1 MSRYILLKD
10 CTPSNMIRNKCN
22 NQKGEGNFPEHLK
35 FDEKLLGQFVKELEE
50 VVLMLWFNFVLV

>member
-1 MSRYILLKD
+1 
-10 CTPSNMIRNKCN
+10 MIRNKCN
-22 NQKGEGNFPEHLK
+22 NQNGEGNFPEHLK